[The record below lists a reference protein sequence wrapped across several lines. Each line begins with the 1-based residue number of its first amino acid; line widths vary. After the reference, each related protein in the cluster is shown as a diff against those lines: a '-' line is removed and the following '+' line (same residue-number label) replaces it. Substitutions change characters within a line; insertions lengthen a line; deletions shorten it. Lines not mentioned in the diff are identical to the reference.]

1 MYVPYKYVGMGL
13 SSTRGILKLDSRST
27 KEEEE
32 DRGEGPLPLGLPY
45 TNHQALKSIYT
56 SINTLARCNVVRQNR
71 LLSLSPAYG
80 KVALIMQQL
89 RQLAYFQYSPY
100 AQ

>member
-1 MYVPYKYVGMGL
+1 MWSYAIPHQEGGSANSSCTIRSPLYFIVYVPYKYVDMGL

-45 TNHQALKSIYT
+45 TIPQAL
-56 SINTLARCNVVRQNR
+56 Q
-71 LLSLSPAYG
+71 
-80 KVALIMQQL
+80 
-89 RQLAYFQYSPY
+89 
-100 AQ
+100 

>member
-45 TNHQALKSIYT
+45 TIPQAL
-56 SINTLARCNVVRQNR
+56 Q
-71 LLSLSPAYG
+71 
-80 KVALIMQQL
+80 
-89 RQLAYFQYSPY
+89 
-100 AQ
+100 

>member
-32 DRGEGPLPLGLPY
+32 GRGEGPLPLGLPY

-56 SINTLARCNVVRQNR
+56 
-71 LLSLSPAYG
+71 
-80 KVALIMQQL
+80 
-89 RQLAYFQYSPY
+89 
-100 AQ
+100 